1 MGMWQFGVG
10 DHAGGDV
17 GSSYCLTL
25 EFKYDYILAVELTNG
40 FVATPGNGSVSL
52 SWATASETD
61 NARFD
66 ILRDNEVIGT
76 RNGQGTSSSHT
87 EYSFTDEGLN
97 NGRTYTYSLVAV
109 TAQGERATVATV
121 SAMPSM
127 MAGPVTEYALRQN
140 YPNPFNP
147 TTTIAFDLLENG
159 FVTLKI
165 YNVMGQSVATV
176 VNGTMN
182 AGRHSVA
189 FDASN
194 LSSGVYLYR
203 IEANGFSAEKKMLL
217 MK

>member
-1 MGMWQFGVG
+1 MGDVDVYLVTPWLDTLDMTTANGGGGDNFINTVFDDAAATSITTITLGDAPYTGSYQPEEALAAVNQLNAMGMWQFGVG

-25 EFKYDYILAVELTNG
+25 EFEYDYILAVELTNG

-109 TAQGERATVATV
+109 TAHRA
-121 SAMPSM
+121 SAP
-127 MAGPVTEYALRQN
+127 RW
-140 YPNPFNP
+140 
-147 TTTIAFDLLENG
+147 
-159 FVTLKI
+159 
-165 YNVMGQSVATV
+165 
-176 VNGTMN
+176 
-182 AGRHSVA
+182 R
-189 FDASN
+189 
-194 LSSGVYLYR
+194 R
-203 IEANGFSAEKKMLL
+203 SAPCRP
-217 MK
+217 